1 MTLLRMQ
8 ESRVR
13 YLFEGYTLD
22 TDRRE
27 LRHRAELVAIE
38 PQVFDLLAYVIQNR
52 ERVVSKDD
60 LIASIWEGRSVS
72 ESALTTRINAAR
84 KAIGDSGAQ
93 QRLIKTHLRKGIRF
107 VGAVQEEE
115 RPASRH
121 AEETVSALTLPD
133 RPSVAVL
140 PFTNMPEDPAQ
151 EYFSDG
157 LTEDVITEL
166 SRFAEL
172 FVIARNSSFQYK
184 GGAVDIRKVGADLG
198 VRYVLEGSIR
208 RDGDRV
214 RISAQLI
221 DAERG
226 AHRWAERYDRKLE
239 DIFTLQAEFART
251 IVAILAAH
259 LNKAESQ
266 RALTK
271 PPATYQAYDFY
282 MRAADFSAA
291 YNSSFSK
298 SDLHGARRFL
308 EKAVAIDPGYARAHA
323 ALSMTYVSSWV
334 HHWDDDCPWMTA
346 LDRAYQCAQ
355 KSVLLEANLP
365 EAHLA
370 LGWTLLWMR
379 QHEAAI
385 AAFERASML
394 NPNFTNWRYPLSLV
408 YAGEPER
415 AIETLDAHMRLDPF
429 YEPYAPSTLGLACY
443 MLKRYAEALP
453 HLRACVSRAPNIRL
467 GRLGLAATYAQLG
480 QLDDARAQAAE
491 VLRIA
496 PFFTIRGAPPV
507 SAFKRPKDADH
518 VSIGL
523 RKAGLPE
530 G

>member
-1 MTLLRMQ
+1 M
-8 ESRVR
+8 R
-13 YLFEGYTLD
+13 YHFEGYTLD
-22 TDRRE
+22 MDRRE
-27 LRHRAELVAIE
+27 LRRGTDLVVAIE

-84 KAIGDSGAQ
+84 RAIGDSGHQ
-93 QRLIKTHLRKGIRF
+93 QRLIKTLLRKGIRF

-115 RPASRH
+115 HH
-121 AEETVSALTLPD
+121 AEQTTSVLALPD
-133 RPSVAVL
+133 RPSIAVL
-140 PFTNMPEDPAQ
+140 PFTNMTDDPAQ

-184 GGAVDIRKVGADLG
+184 GQAVDVRDVGRDLG

-208 RDGDRV
+208 RYGDRV

-221 DAERG
+221 DADSG

-239 DIFTLQAEFART
+239 DIFSLQAEFART

-259 LNKAESQ
+259 VNKAESQ

-271 PPATYQAYDFY
+271 PPATYQAYDYY

-298 SDLHGARRFL
+298 ADLHGARRFL
-308 EKAVAIDPGYARAHA
+308 EKAVAMDTGYARAYA

-334 HHWDDDCPWMTA
+334 HHWDDDCPWAAA
-346 LDRAYQCAQ
+346 LERAYQCAQ
-355 KSVLLEANLP
+355 KSVLLGANLP

-379 QHEAAI
+379 QHEPAI
-385 AAFERASML
+385 AAFEQASML

-408 YAGEPER
+408 YAGQPER

-429 YEPYAPSTLGLACY
+429 YEPYALNTLGLAY
-443 MLKRYAEALP
+443 YILKRYAEALP
-453 HLRACVSRAPNIRL
+453 HLRACVSRAPNMPA
-467 GRLGLAATYAQLG
+467 GRVRLAATYAQLG
-480 QLDDARAQAAE
+480 LLDDARAQAAE
-491 VLRIA
+491 VLRIE
-496 PFFTIRGAPPV
+496 PFFTIKGSPPV
-507 SAFKRPKDADH
+507 SAFKRPEDAEH
-518 VSIGL
+518 VAIGL